1 MAGSIVGG
9 FHRYG
14 DTSSRIRSVWRNLKM
29 NSDEVAARREAD
41 RLREMNESELFKY
54 LKETTLG
61 MVAAVERLEILT
73 TDPREGGDAGN
84 RTG

>member
-1 MAGSIVGG
+1 
-9 FHRYG
+9 
-14 DTSSRIRSVWRNLKM
+14 M